1 MAYLGKVELKASDIR
16 TSGVQTISGSA
27 TNTVTLGGAA
37 PSVQSVILTINGVTQ
52 ATNTY
57 TISGS
62 TLTLVSGNF
71 TDGDVVEA
79 VTINDVGTTIAPA
92 DGSVTLPKI
101 SAGRGTAGQYLKTDG
116 VETLSWSTIADEIP
130 TQTGQAGKFL
140 TTDGSTTSWGSTG
153 AAESVFWENAQT
165 VSSDYTITASTN
177 ALTLGNLTINSGI
190 TVTVPSG
197 ARWYIL

>member
-71 TDGDVVEA
+71 ADGDVVEA
-79 VTINDVGTTIAPA
+79 VTINDVGTAIVPA
-92 DGSVTLPKI
+92 DGAVTLPKI
-101 SAGRGTAGQYLKTDG
+101 SAGTGTAGQYLKTDG
-116 VETLSWSTIADEIP
+116 VGTLSWSTVATTTAGDITTANNFFQNWNEI
-130 TQTGQAGKFL
+130 
-140 TTDGSTTSWGSTG
+140 TTNTTSTFATSIN
-153 AAESVFWENAQT
+153 AA
-165 VSSDYTITASTN
+165 II
-177 ALTLGNLTINSGI
+177 GPI
-190 TVTVPSG
+190 TVTGSNEWTISG
-197 ARWYIL
+197 TLNIL